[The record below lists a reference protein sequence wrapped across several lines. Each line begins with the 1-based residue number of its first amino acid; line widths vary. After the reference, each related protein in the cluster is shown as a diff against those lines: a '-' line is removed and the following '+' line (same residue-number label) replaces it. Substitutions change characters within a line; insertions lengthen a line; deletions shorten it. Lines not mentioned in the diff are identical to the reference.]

1 MIGTVLLLHCINS
14 LLLLLNIL
22 RKVARMVVVVAVLF
36 FIHDVFLCGY
46 FQNASGI
53 NASKSIQRIIEV
65 LEAC

>member
-1 MIGTVLLLHCINS
+1 
-14 LLLLLNIL
+14 
-22 RKVARMVVVVAVLF
+22 MVVVVAVLF